1 MENNNHNNSSRCREQ
16 LEMIR
21 ALDFAIVETALY
33 LDAYPDH
40 PEALSYYHAL
50 VAEKEKYNAAYE
62 KNCGPTTIYSNHS
75 KNSWDWVKGPWPW
88 EIEAN

>member
-1 MENNNHNNSSRCREQ
+1 MENNHCNIPSRCREH

-50 VAEKEKYNAAYE
+50 IAEKEKHTAAYE
-62 KNCGPTTIYSNHS
+62 KACGPMTIYSNLS
-75 KNSWDWVKGPWPW
+75 KTSWDWVKGPWPW